1 VTSDLRPLI
10 RLALLVIAAI
20 LLSCRTVPTPQ
31 FRLGGITDTQI
42 EEITP
47 VVRAQ
52 TSERILGFQQLANG
66 MVKVK
71 TSDHRV
77 HGSGSFFYL
86 RKVGGKWKIVEES
99 VWDA

>member
-1 VTSDLRPLI
+1 MKAMSKT
-10 RLALLVIAAI
+10 ALLIFAAM
-20 LLSCRTVPTPQ
+20 LLSCSTTRQPPMV
-31 FRLGGITDTQI
+31 RLGGITDTQI

-52 TSERILGFQQLANG
+52 TSEQILGFQQLANG
-66 MVKVK
+66 TVKVK

-77 HGSGSFFYL
+77 QGSGSFFYL

-99 VWDA
+99 VWDT

>member
-1 VTSDLRPLI
+1 M
-10 RLALLVIAAI
+10 
-20 LLSCRTVPTPQ
+20 

-52 TSERILGFQQLANG
+52 TAERILGFQQLANG
-66 MVKVK
+66 TVKVE
-71 TSDHRV
+71 TGNR
-77 HGSGSFFYL
+77 GLQGTGSFYYL